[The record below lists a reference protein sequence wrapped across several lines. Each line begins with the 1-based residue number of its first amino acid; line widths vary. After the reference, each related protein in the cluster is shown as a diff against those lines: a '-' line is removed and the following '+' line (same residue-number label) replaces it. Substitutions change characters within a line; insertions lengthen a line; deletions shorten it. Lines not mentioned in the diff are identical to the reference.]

1 MNNSARS
8 TYITEVLNA
17 LPMQEEYKIGGYIG
31 ELQQADNM
39 VCGVVD
45 AVACPD
51 FLDTYLNGVWHY
63 AINKG
68 SWDVRS
74 DWDKT
79 PFRDYY
85 AKSKFQSSDMS
96 DDEIRINFIKDSG
109 IEYVRIYKGA
119 NPSKW
124 FLSHLT
130 LLASDEKSGECFYKV
145 KSLGGR

>member
-1 MNNSARS
+1 
-8 TYITEVLNA
+8 
-17 LPMQEEYKIGGYIG
+17 
-31 ELQQADNM
+31 
-39 VCGVVD
+39 
-45 AVACPD
+45 
-51 FLDTYLNGVWHY
+51 
-63 AINKG
+63 
-68 SWDVRS
+68 
-74 DWDKT
+74 
-79 PFRDYY
+79 
-85 AKSKFQSSDMS
+85 MS